1 MGATLGAALAELFHD
16 VDVAGARAG
25 DDLALRAAVPGVP
38 GRHPV
43 TYVTLAKNIH

>member
-25 DDLALRAAVPGVP
+25 VP